1 MDINSVEFLNA
12 LVELLLQNIDE
23 GIHVTDQR
31 CYILFYNSSAAQI
44 DGMQG

>member
-1 MDINSVEFLNA
+1 MDINCVEFLKA
-12 LVELLLQNIDE
+12 LVELLWQNIDE

-31 CYILFYNSSAAQI
+31 CYILFYNSNAARI